1 MVNMTPITLVF
12 NTMATMVNV
21 VLQCLV
27 SQLITGEPH
36 IVAYLVVPPNL
47 VNGFC
52 NAGSQIPRFVAGP
65 AHVYSWGMLGYI
77 PTKQFRSAVN
87 HEGRKNKMMPHYCEV

>member
-36 IVAYLVVPPNL
+36 IVAYLVVPPQL
-47 VNGFC
+47 
-52 NAGSQIPRFVAGP
+52 SQWFLQRWFANSPIRGWSCACV
-65 AHVYSWGMLGYI
+65 
-77 PTKQFRSAVN
+77 
-87 HEGRKNKMMPHYCEV
+87 